1 MESEIIQ
8 RLIESGEL
16 PTPDKIKALLQA
28 QQQDAVSIT
37 IKKTKVVDKD
47 SSVEILTKDTYVGKK
62 YKVNDFTE
70 YFRNRYT
77 FYKNLISNRPEFSN
91 ATSIGRLQQG
101 DKATIIAAVFD
112 IRKLPTG
119 TMKLVL
125 EDLTGQITAII
136 SSKKDQEV
144 LDKVK
149 QLIPDEVLAFKG
161 AVGKGVFFVDDL
173 FWPDI
178 PVKQRNLTKDEVYV
192 AFSGDIHVGS
202 KSFLPKDLNKFVSW
216 LQGKRG
222 NPRQRRIAAKT
233 KYVTILGDVVDGV
246 GIFPSQ
252 EKELDIN
259 DIYKQYDV
267 AAKYLAEIPSDK
279 HILVIPGNHDALRIC
294 EPQPALYKDLA
305 APLYDLPNVIML
317 PNPSTV
323 KLHKQDDFP
332 GVDILMY
339 HGYSFDS
346 FVDSVEALRLAGGYD
361 AADKLWE
368 FLLKRR
374 HLAPTY
380 GATLAL
386 PIEQDPLLI
395 TTVPDIAAS
404 GHIHKSKIGMYRGV
418 RTISGSC
425 WQDKTTFQLRM
436 GHNPTPGLVP
446 MVNLK
451 TGHAWQLKFK

>member
-28 QQQDAVSIT
+28 QQQDAVSIP

>member
-16 PTPDKIKALLQA
+16 PTPDKIKAILQA
-28 QQQDAVSIT
+28 QQQDAVSIP

-47 SSVEILTKDTYVGKK
+47 SSVEIMTKDTYVGKK
-62 YKVNDFTE
+62 YGVKDFVD

-77 FYKNLISNRPEFSN
+77 FYKNLISNRPEFST

-112 IRKLPTG
+112 IKKLPTG
-119 TMKLVL
+119 TIKLVL

-149 QLIPDEVLAFKG
+149 QLVPDEVMAFKG

-233 KYVTILGDVVDGV
+233 KYVAILGDVVDGV

-395 TTVPDIAAS
+395 TNVPDIAAS

-446 MVNLK
+446 IVNLK